1 MTDLDRAHALLT
13 DRLDTT
19 DEIRAAFA
27 AHPRHQYVP
36 DVIWPGAVGA
46 ALDRADDP
54 DGWAAS
60 VYADDYV
67 TTQTDDG
74 AAGPVNIPTS
84 SSSAPQLMADMLR
97 AAEIEPGMRVVE
109 IGTGTGWNAAILA
122 SLVGPTGSVTSVEI
136 DPDVAAHARGR
147 LTGTDVEVVT
157 GTAPGGSEVFDAL
170 IATCAVRRVPLAWVE
185 LVGRD
190 ARLVVPW
197 APYPEGG
204 PTPVVALRRTGPAT
218 AVGPLVR
225 DASFM
230 RDRRQRGA
238 RQRFPGTGEEATEQ
252 TVFPEGSRD
261 LLRNDRLTRLVLTCP
276 ELYIAV
282 GGRPWAGG
290 AAPVVA
296 LGEGDDW
303 THIWPNGSATGNGTR
318 ALTAFTKAYT
328 MWEEAGWPGLN
339 SLTLEVDARSGAHT
353 LRSCLGM
360 WKHPVQA
367 HASPTGRTALPTQR
381 RTGS

>member
-27 AHPRHQYVP
+27 ACPRHEYVP
-36 DVIWPGAVGA
+36 DVIWPSAVGA

-54 DGWAAS
+54 DGWAGS

-67 TTQTDDG
+67 TTQISNR
-74 AAGPVNIPTS
+74 AAGPVNTPTS

-97 AAEIEPGMRVVE
+97 AAEIKPGMRVVE

-136 DPDVAAHARGR
+136 DPDVAAHARNR
-147 LTGTDVEVVT
+147 LRGTDVRVVT
-157 GTAPGGSEVFDAL
+157 GTAPGGPGVFDAL
-170 IATCAVRRVPLAWVE
+170 VATCAVQRVPLAWVE

-190 ARLVVPW
+190 ARLVIPW

-204 PTPVVALRRTGPAT
+204 PTPVVALRRTGSTT
-218 AVGPLVR
+218 AVGPLIR
-225 DASFM
+225 DAAFM

-238 RQRFPGTGEEATEQ
+238 RQRFPGNGEEATDRA
-252 TVFPEGSRD
+252 VFPEGSRD
-261 LLRNDRLTRLVLTCP
+261 LLRNDRLPRLVLTCP
-276 ELYIAV
+276 GLYIAV
-282 GGRPWAGG
+282 GGRPWEGA

-303 THIWPNGSATGNGTR
+303 THIWPDGSAAGNGTR

-328 MWEEAGWPGLN
+328 MWEEAGWPGLD
-339 SLTLEVDARSGAHT
+339 SLTLEVDTRSGAHT
-353 LRSCLGM
+353 LHSFLGT
-360 WKHPVQA
+360 WQHPVQVGVPPA
-367 HASPTGRTALPTQR
+367 RSRDR
-381 RTGS
+381 RGSSR